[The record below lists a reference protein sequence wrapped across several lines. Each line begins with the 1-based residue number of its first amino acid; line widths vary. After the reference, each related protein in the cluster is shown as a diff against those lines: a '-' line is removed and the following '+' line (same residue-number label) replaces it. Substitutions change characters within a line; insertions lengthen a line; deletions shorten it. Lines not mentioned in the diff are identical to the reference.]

1 MHMMYNMVYSLKF
14 SVILYIIVRLYW
26 HNKIILL
33 IKKSVLNS
41 IEVHMYLKKLSLQIN
56 LILYFLLRY
65 MFYAS
70 PQYVIANFISYYKK

>member
-1 MHMMYNMVYSLKF
+1 MVYSLKF

-41 IEVHMYLKKLSLQIN
+41 IEVHMYLKKLYLQIN

-70 PQYVIANFISYYKK
+70 PQYVIANFMSYYKK

>member
-1 MHMMYNMVYSLKF
+1 MVYSLKF